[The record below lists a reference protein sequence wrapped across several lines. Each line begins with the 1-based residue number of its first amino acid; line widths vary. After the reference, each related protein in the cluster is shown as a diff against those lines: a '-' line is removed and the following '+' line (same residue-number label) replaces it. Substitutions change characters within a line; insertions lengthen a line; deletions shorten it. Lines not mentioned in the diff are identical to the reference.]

1 MTIEWKSGGTGFV
14 NVGGK
19 RLEIRMHGPSP
30 SEATTIVLLH
40 EGLGSAELWR
50 DFPAKL
56 AEATGLG
63 VFAYSREGYGN
74 SDPVTLPRP
83 LDYMERHAIEVM
95 PGILNALS
103 PRRVILLGHSDGAS
117 IAALYLGNFQDP
129 RVRGLVLL
137 APHFF
142 TEDGGLAAIAA
153 AKQMYETGD
162 LRTRLAKYHRDVD
175 NAFRGWNDAW
185 LNPEFKNW
193 NIEECIDYVR
203 VPVLAIQ
210 GKQDQYGT
218 SAQLDAL
225 ESRLYSPFEAV
236 LLDDCRHSPFIDQP
250 VETARAIADFVA
262 RLERLETETVRVA

>member
-1 MTIEWKSGGTGFV
+1 MTIEWKSGGTGSV
-14 NVGGK
+14 DAGGK

>member
-14 NVGGK
+14 DVDGK
-19 RLEIRMHGPSP
+19 RLEVRMHGPSP

-225 ESRLYSPFEAV
+225 ESRLYSPIEAV

>member
-14 NVGGK
+14 DAGGK

-250 VETARAIADFVA
+250 VETVRAFADFVA